1 MWPIQRMQEMTTS
14 GTSPWRIADITMAPA
29 IRIEM
34 LAILMVRSAEAR
46 EAREGLPAGRLAF
59 AQFATP
65 QTDGEPAG
73 PGGQLSSGEGG
84 RSVNTETEEPSS
96 GPDGPVKGKALRAL
110 QVRVAIGLGG
120 GLDSMAVGD
129 NGLTVV
135 REPVD
140 AIDDLAQHLVLITL
154 QRQLEPGFHHHQIAA
169 HIGRRQ
175 SDARGNARVIDHGD
189 DVLEQRIARRDRVE
203 AAVAHG

>member
-1 MWPIQRMQEMTTS
+1 MWPIQRMQDMTTS
-14 GTSPWRIADITMAPA
+14 GTSPWRIADTTMAPA

-34 LAILMVRSAEAR
+34 LAILRVRSAEAR
-46 EAREGLPAGRLAF
+46 EARERLPAGRLAF

-96 GPDGPVKGKALRAL
+96 GPDGQVKGKALRAL
-110 QVRVAIGLGG
+110 QVRAAIGLGG

-129 NGLTVV
+129 HGLTVV

-140 AIDDLAQHLVLITL
+140 AIDDLARHLVPRPP
-154 QRQLEPGFHHHQIAA
+154 QRQLETGFRHREIAA
-169 HIGRRQ
+169 HVRRRQ
-175 SDARGNARVIDHGD
+175 SDAG
-189 DVLEQRIARRDRVE
+189 
-203 AAVAHG
+203 